1 MTSSFNIQPASQ
13 VRDTF
18 EAPEAQADI
27 QAPAQPEQVSQ
38 RRGGELLD
46 FTSYQPDN
54 RLKAKVES
62 IQNAVETFQGLSRQ
76 NAKDI
81 AEKKKYEASRLY
93 DQMAQYEIETSE
105 IGEAARQLR
114 KKGRSDLAEQVVQ
127 ANPWFKFYYQSKVAE
142 GAGSNAILH
151 TSNYVNNNM
160 GRLQQV
166 EDPTQITKEIYGETQ
181 RYLKQKYPGIPDR
194 LYAGLVDPVLA
205 KNLPKLVQ
213 NVQEK
218 QREYQV
224 TNLYAGSSKSI
235 KDQLVRVAAVERDP
249 NRKPGDLEQEIINA
263 QNAIMQAREDVK
275 DFGLTYKDFENSVFK
290 PLVTELTIDLPFN
303 DQTAAD
309 GYNDLADKGLLNTM
323 FKVFDGVINPDNPNE
338 TILDMYDL
346 ENNRTYREALV
357 IVSRNAVTAKEKYE
371 TMLAQRAS
379 RESTNFS
386 NDAETTLEYIRRTT
400 PGGAEE
406 KQAAVDA
413 KLLEIQQ
420 TPAGQPV
427 SMTLLDEDGNFVTV
441 DRVRP
446 AIVGA
451 KDISNVGKR
460 VEVVI
465 PKNQYLEDFEEI
477 TERLKVDPNQDFSDI
492 LNQYANSGE
501 QLSTLTQKIIKAK
514 ATFNDQVY
522 KTETNGLVTFGKEVL
537 NKLHADA
544 VVEYGRTTP
553 KSTRQMRTL
562 KGSFKAAKDA
572 QALLIEPFVRS
583 IVADRIDT
591 ADPNRQDLRDPNSKF
606 WTDTKAIVEAGI
618 RGEELFTGASGMQ
631 QFMSSGNRT
640 ELFPLFATEVET
652 QQVGENTVKTIV
664 ATPAAT
670 ASPEQF
676 IQLNQAF
683 VNGTKYNQQL
693 KDYYKEEP
701 MMSFDVAMGLSGAF
715 ANPNNSFSDTHVA
728 ELKPYFDLAQRIN
741 PDVSL
746 KEFLKGQ
753 LEKVYDVRGIKL
765 DDNKVEQLS
774 NKLNTDD
781 SRSTVVKWKDLNHSH
796 NNAGETKGGIDFWLQ
811 DKQNKLDVHFVA
823 PTNLRILGTY
833 FAPGDFGHYSVA
845 QVLTPYKG
853 LKTGMTIRIGHARS
867 FNVQA
872 GQVLSAGSIWGR
884 QHTEETYRVGVDQA
898 PVPGA
903 GVHLHVDVSDA
914 NGVRLTQA
922 QMKDLFLNTL
932 VNHLGL

>member
-81 AEKKKYEASRLY
+81 AEKKQYEASRLY

-114 KKGRSDLAEQVVQ
+114 KKGRPDLAEQVVQ

-235 KDQLVRVAAVERDP
+235 KDSLVRVAAVQRDP
-249 NRKPGDLEQEIINA
+249 TRKQGDLEQEIINA

-323 FKVFDGVINPDNPNE
+323 FKVFDGVINPNNPNE
-338 TILDMYDL
+338 TILDMYDS

-357 IVSRNAVTAKEKYE
+357 IVSRNAITAKEKYE
-371 TMLAQRAS
+371 TMLAQRES
-379 RESTNFS
+379 RESTNFK
-386 NDAETTLEYIRRTT
+386 NDVEQDLEYTRRAT
-400 PGGAEE
+400 PGSPEE
-406 KQAAVDA
+406 KQAAVEA
-413 KLLEIQQ
+413 RQQQILE
-420 TPAGQPV
+420 TPSGQPV
-427 SMTLLDEDGNFVTV
+427 SLTLLNEDGNFVPV
-441 DRVRP
+441 PRVRP
-446 AIVGA
+446 ATVGA
-451 KDISNVGKR
+451 KDITDVGKR

-465 PKNQYLEDFEEI
+465 PKSQYLEDDAAI
-477 TERLKVDPNQDFSDI
+477 TERLRVDPEQDFSDI
-492 LNQYANSGE
+492 LNKYANSPT
-501 QLSTLTQKIIKAK
+501 QLSTLTQKVSKAR

-537 NKLHADA
+537 KDLHEKAKDEYATDKKLS
-544 VVEYGRTTP
+544 R
-553 KSTRQMRTL
+553 RQLTTL
-562 KGSFKAAKDA
+562 KGSFKAARDS

-583 IVADRIDT
+583 IVADRIET

-652 QQVGENTVKTIV
+652 KQVGEDTITEYV
-664 ATPAAT
+664 ATPAVTAT
-670 ASPEQF
+670 PEQF
-676 IQLNQAF
+676 IELNKAF
-683 VNGTKYNQQL
+683 VNGTQYHQKL
-693 KDYYKEEP
+693 KDYYKNEP
-701 MMSFDVAMGLSGAF
+701 MMSYDLAVGLGA
-715 ANPNNSFSDTHVA
+715 ALSNPNHAFTDNQITD
-728 ELKPYFDLAQRIN
+728 LKPYFDLAQKLN
-741 PDVSL
+741 PDVNL

-753 LEKVYDVRGIKL
+753 LKGVYDQLNLKL
-765 DDNKVEQLS
+765 DDNKIEQLN
-774 NKLNTDD
+774 NKLNTND
-781 SRSTVVKWKDLNHSH
+781 SRSTVVKWKNLNHGH
-796 NNAGETKGGIDFWLQ
+796 NNTGGTKGAVDFWLQ
-811 DKQNKLDVHFVA
+811 DKQGKFDVHFVA
-823 PTNLRILGTY
+823 PTNLRIQGTY

-845 QVLTPYKG
+845 TVLTPFKG
-853 LKTGMTIRIGHARS
+853 LKPGMKIRIGHARS

-884 QHTEETYRVGVDQA
+884 QHTPETYRVGVDQK

-903 GVHLHVDVSDA
+903 GMHLHVDVSDA
-914 NGVRLTQA
+914 DGVRLTQS

-932 VNHLGL
+932 VDHLGL